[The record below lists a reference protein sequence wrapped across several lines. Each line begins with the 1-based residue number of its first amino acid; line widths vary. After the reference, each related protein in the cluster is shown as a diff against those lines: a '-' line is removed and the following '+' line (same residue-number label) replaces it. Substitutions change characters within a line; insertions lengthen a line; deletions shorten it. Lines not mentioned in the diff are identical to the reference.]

1 MRRSDAHY
9 VQMSIGDKIF
19 VGCIGEV
26 YEKSKRTNA
35 LNHPIICENLILS
48 TGHNAKSRPFHLWV
62 ELMSKFF
69 T

>member
-9 VQMSIGDKIF
+9 MQTSIGGKIF
-19 VGCIGEV
+19 VGCIGVV

-35 LNHPIICENLILS
+35 LNHPTICKNLILS
-48 TGHNAKSRPFHLWV
+48 TGHNAKDRLFHLWV